1 MPFLPNLSGSN
12 IQDTFQRVLHT
23 DGAEIYDGT
32 GSVLLS
38 SSELISLQAL
48 NSASVS
54 SAEWQYI
61 AEINQNL
68 GTANNVQFANIT
80 ASGDISASGNLQG
93 VNFHAFNEI
102 TRVGYGAGSG
112 NTGDSQTAI
121 GYRAGFGNKGNNLG
135 AIGYQAG
142 DSNTLD
148 NQFIVKHSGASA
160 TPLIQGNF
168 QSGSIGIGLALPQAN
183 LHVAGNIWA
192 SGSNGHITASG
203 NISSSG
209 EIYGKGFHAPIS
221 INDGYHIGLGKPILS
236 INGEGGYL
244 SLGAGHSTYYA
255 AGVNIYTTGS
265 DSSKGLFLD
274 STGNITAS
282 ANISASGTAYSL
294 FNTSPQAH
302 FGNSAPIPSNYQL
315 QVTGDTFLNGDL
327 YTNSNITASGN
338 ISASGTITAE
348 NIAVAADLT
357 VTGNIIGASRKYELP
372 SSTVGDFK
380 GGDIYYYGD
389 GSTVKG
395 GIYYINGTNWTLAD
409 ADAEASTAG
418 LLAVALG
425 TDPDVDGMLL
435 RGFVT
440 LLTEVEGTEA
450 IGSVLYLSA
459 TDSGKAT
466 VTVPGSGKF
475 VRVLGYSL
483 HATENQ
489 VYFNPGSTWVE
500 VA

>member
-1 MPFLPNLSGSN
+1 L
-12 IQDTFQRVLHT
+12 Q
-23 DGAEIYDGT
+23 GT
-32 GSVLLS
+32 
-38 SSELISLQAL
+38 A
-48 NSASVS
+48 VS
-54 SAEWQYI
+54 S
-61 AEINQNL
+61 
-68 GTANNVQFANIT
+68 
-80 ASGDISASGNLQG
+80 
-93 VNFHAFNEI
+93 
-102 TRVGYGAGSG
+102 
-112 NTGDSQTAI
+112 
-121 GYRAGFGNKGNNLG
+121 
-135 AIGYQAG
+135 
-142 DSNTLD
+142 
-148 NQFIVKHSGASA
+148 
-160 TPLIQGNF
+160 
-168 QSGSIGIGLALPQAN
+168 
-183 LHVAGNIWA
+183 
-192 SGSNGHITASG
+192 SG
-203 NISSSG
+203 NIFG
-209 EIYGKGFHAPIS
+209 NAFYADLG
-221 INDGYHIGLGKPILS
+221 INAGYHIGSGKPALS
-236 INGEGGYL
+236 ITPGGTL
-244 SLGAGHSTYYA
+244 NLGAAHPSHIA
-255 AGVNIYTTGS
+255 AGVSIFTTGS
-265 DSSKGLFLD
+265 DFSKGLFLD

-282 ANISASGTAYSL
+282 
-294 FNTSPQAH
+294 
-302 FGNSAPIPSNYQL
+302 
-315 QVTGDTFLNGDL
+315 
-327 YTNSNITASGN
+327 GN
-338 ISASGTITAE
+338 ISASGTVTAE

-466 VTVPGSGKF
+466 VTVPGSGNF